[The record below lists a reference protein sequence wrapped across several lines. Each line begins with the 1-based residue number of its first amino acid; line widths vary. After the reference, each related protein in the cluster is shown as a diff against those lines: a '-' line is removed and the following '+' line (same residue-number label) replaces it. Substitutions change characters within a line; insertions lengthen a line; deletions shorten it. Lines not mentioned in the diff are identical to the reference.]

1 MQPVCLKNHEPMHFC
16 FLILVKYIRN
26 WLKILQSTTCQFLFL
41 TSRKE
46 DILAGEEF
54 SDTKDLKEKIHN
66 PPLKPPEV
74 PPKDHPSVLLNKCIP
89 NPNKQAFQVH

>member
-1 MQPVCLKNHEPMHFC
+1 MHFC
-16 FLILVKYIRN
+16 FLILVKHIRN
-26 WLKILQSTTCQFLFL
+26 WLKILQSTTCQPVNSYSLPAG
-41 TSRKE
+41 KE

-66 PPLKPPEV
+66 PPLKPLEV
-74 PPKDHPSVLLNKCIP
+74 PPKDHISVLLNKCIP